1 MKTKLLLEYL
11 LSSSEKKL
19 RRAFADVSLR
29 GSEIVNQLFVP
40 DWVSERHEA
49 AYTER

>member
-1 MKTKLLLEYL
+1 MKTRLLLEYL

-19 RRAFADVSLR
+19 RGALADGGLR
-29 GSEIVNQLFVP
+29 DSEIVNQLFVP
-40 DWVSERHEA
+40 DWVSERHDA